1 MGQEISITGSTVF
14 LLLLL
19 MRPLT
24 KKYFNAFWHYKMLI
38 VALIFFMVPMG
49 NFVRIPINLMPNI
62 STIEIQESPVGNQS
76 VKNEGTQNIEKTTQ
90 S

>member
-1 MGQEISITGSTVF
+1 
-14 LLLLL
+14 
-19 MRPLT
+19 
-24 KKYFNAFWHYKMLI
+24 
-38 VALIFFMVPMG
+38 MVPMR

-62 STIEIQESPVGNQS
+62 STIEFQEPPVGNQS